1 MGIIFRR
8 DFGRGNDISPFSLL
22 KTIFFF
28 ITLVFFANF
37 CSCSNLSISIIA
49 LEDLNISLGFMDL
62 SGPAG
67 SGFDVYESSPIACK
81 IVITNNGTI
90 TENYTIEFRREDFL
104 WNDSLYLSVRI
115 PGTTSYQEI
124 GLSPIS
130 LISDSCSAESEK
142 EYYIQYKLNVTE
154 PVNSAD
160 YNTTVHYLLT
170 DTD

>member
-1 MGIIFRR
+1 
-8 DFGRGNDISPFSLL
+8 
-22 KTIFFF
+22 
-28 ITLVFFANF
+28 
-37 CSCSNLSISIIA
+37 
-49 LEDLNISLGFMDL
+49 MDL

-67 SGFDVYESSPIACK
+67 SGFDVYESSPNGCK

-104 WNDSLYLSVRI
+104 WNNSLYLSVRI
-115 PGTTSYQEI
+115 PRTTSYREI

-130 LISDSCSAESEK
+130 LISDTCSAGSEK

-160 YNTTVHYLLT
+160 YSTTIYYLLT
-170 DTD
+170 D